1 MTNINEETWKVLVL
15 TLKNIAE
22 DKGITQETISER
34 TGFTQSNISRIFSLR
49 YCPTLQTFLA
59 IATAIEIN
67 FFFEDRDGK
76 TELNVMLE
84 KYLICRY
91 GALDSTADFNTS
103 KENFTPEYHNCGMR
117 QNCPYEFTLCGR
129 VSIDGVLLTKK
140 EVQIVRLIASGNTDI
155 QTADIA
161 KIAMDT
167 LLTHKKHIYTKLGI
181 HSQAQLT
188 AIAFRNNLIQ

>member
-1 MTNINEETWKVLVL
+1 MKLPAGL
-15 TLKNIAE
+15 TDKNVEIFEFNGSAFALYDGAKMHFSE
-22 DKGITQETISER
+22 LPTDIVTALRNDMLRNTEAMISLTKMGIRDVSEM
-34 TGFTQSNISRIFSLR
+34 I
-49 YCPTLQTFLA
+49 
-59 IATAIEIN
+59 
-67 FFFEDRDGK
+67 
-76 TELNVMLE
+76 E

-91 GALDSTADFNTS
+91 GALDSNADFDTS

-188 AIAFRNNLIQ
+188 AVAFRNNLIQ